1 MVLLLWFLEHK
12 FITWGVL
19 NKILIKL
26 VLETV
31 INENW
36 LKKFGDAKKLVLMG
50 WNLTAEKNVEYNKL
64 NLCKKVQQDIK
75 INFESYI
82 KLH

>member
-1 MVLLLWFLEHK
+1 MALLLWFLEYK

-31 INENW
+31 INEN
-36 LKKFGDAKKLVLMG
+36 
-50 WNLTAEKNVEYNKL
+50 
-64 NLCKKVQQDIK
+64 
-75 INFESYI
+75 
-82 KLH
+82 

>member
-1 MVLLLWFLEHK
+1 MALLLWFLEYK

-36 LKKFGDAKKLVLMG
+36 LKKLGDVKKLVLMG